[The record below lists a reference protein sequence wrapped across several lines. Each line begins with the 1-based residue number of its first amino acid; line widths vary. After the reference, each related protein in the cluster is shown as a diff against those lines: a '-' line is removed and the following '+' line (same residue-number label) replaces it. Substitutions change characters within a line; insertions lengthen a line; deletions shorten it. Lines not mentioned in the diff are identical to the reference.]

1 MYANTTILGRIV
13 RSELKT
19 LPTGKSVLNFSVAVN
34 KKYKEKETTVFFD
47 CVAWEKTA
55 EVIEKFFDKGAMIF
69 LSTEPEDASYEKD
82 GNKVYKTNY
91 RVNTFAFTGE
101 KRDANIAAEKAVAA
115 PQPEAKF
122 AADDIPF

>member
-1 MYANTTILGRIV
+1 MYAQTTILGRVV
-13 RSELKT
+13 RKELKL
-19 LPTGKSVLNFSVAVN
+19 LPTGKQVLNFSVAVN

-55 EVIEKFFDKGAMIF
+55 EIVDKFFDKGNMIF
-69 LSTEPEDASYEKD
+69 LNTEPEDASYEKD

-101 KRDANIAAEKAVAA
+101 KKDSTNQNSSTQA
-115 PQPEAKF
+115 PAKGL
-122 AADDIPF
+122 DPDSIPF

>member
-1 MYANTTILGRIV
+1 MYAQTTILGRVV
-13 RSELKT
+13 RKELKL
-19 LPTGKSVLNFSVAVN
+19 LPTGKQVLNFSVAVN

-55 EVIEKFFDKGAMIF
+55 EIVDRFFDKGNMIF
-69 LSTEPEDASYEKD
+69 LNTEPEDASYEKD

-101 KRDANIAAEKAVAA
+101 KKDSSNQNNSTQE
-115 PQPEAKF
+115 PAKGL
-122 AADDIPF
+122 DPDSIPF

>member
-1 MYANTTILGRIV
+1 MYASATILGRIV
-13 RSELKT
+13 RKEIKT

-34 KKYKEKETTVFFD
+34 KKYKEKETSVFFD
-47 CVAWEKTA
+47 CVAWENTA
-55 EVIEKFFDKGAMIF
+55 LAIEKFFDKGSMIF

-101 KRDANIAAEKAVAA
+101 KRNNSKPLVSEEKPAIGMDAESL
-115 PQPEAKF
+115 
-122 AADDIPF
+122 PF